1 MAAYIGYSMTKDEIR
16 AIFVEEATEII
27 EKLDIDIIN
36 YEEDSENKELLNE
49 LFRGVHTLKGSANS
63 FGFTRLGGFV
73 HLFEDVLD
81 HYRDSDVVVP
91 AHAIDIFL
99 NAVDV
104 IKETLWLEV
113 SGDEGVPPNYDST
126 LESIKQLLENKN
138 IVNDSAEMANLT
150 DEFGN
155 TDEHSTEIKSA
166 DENIHEM
173 ATLEADIEIPIPS
186 EGKLLYKIVLKL
198 DDDIYHRGYDHGK
211 FFQLLSEK
219 GKILQS
225 QWRLPRITKIEKFD
239 PEVNYWGAVELYLE
253 SSESAASIEEVFLFV
268 EPEEFS
274 ISLVNSDKEKSSLQ
288 VVVEEKMSLVS
299 QISTDAAIMP
309 SVQVLAIEKAALEPQ
324 KIESKQI
331 EGEKLEGERFR
342 ETPDVELQRRKDD
355 KRSFVKIDT
364 QKLDELFD
372 SVGEMVITQN
382 FVAENDE
389 IKNLNSPKLTRTI
402 ENLSKITRLIQNRVM
417 ALRMVPVHD
426 TFDKM
431 KRVARDASRKVNKD
445 IELRIEGEETEVDK
459 TMVDSLSDPLIHIIR
474 NAIDHG
480 IEATSE
486 ERIAQGKNPKGHVLL
501 RAYHKAGNIAIEVRD
516 DGRGINKEKV
526 YAKALEKGIIAKDE
540 VLSDQQIYGLIM
552 QAGFS
557 TADVISDISGR
568 GVGLDVVRSS
578 IEKLQGKVEIDSKVG
593 EGSVFTILLPLTLAI
608 IDGMIVKSAGDMFI
622 IPTLSVVES
631 FIPSKDIVHTARN
644 KGEFVDLRGEMIPVM
659 RLNEILDINDKR
671 PEIWESTLICVESED
686 GKYALLID
694 DLVGRQQVVIKPL
707 GKALAKLEGITGG
720 AVMGNGD
727 IALILNVDAL
737 FKIKVN

>member
-1 MAAYIGYSMTKDEIR
+1 MTKEEIR
-16 AIFVEEATEII
+16 SIFIEEATEII

-81 HYRDSDVVVP
+81 HYRDSDVSVP
-91 AHAIDIFL
+91 AHVIDIFL

-126 LESIKQLLENKN
+126 LESIKMLLENKE
-138 IVNDSAEMANLT
+138 VVHEFVEMANLAE
-150 DEFGN
+150 EFGEIDG
-155 TDEHSTEIKSA
+155 TPVATERVSQTVEEA
-166 DENIHEM
+166 AEPE
-173 ATLEADIEIPIPS
+173 ATIETPVAS
-186 EGKLLYKIVLKL
+186 DGKLLYKIVLKL
-198 DDDIYHRGYDHGK
+198 DNDIYHRGYDHGR

-219 GKILQS
+219 GNILQS
-225 QWRLPRITKIEKFD
+225 RWTLPKIAKIENFD
-239 PEVNYWGAVELYLE
+239 AEVNYWGEVELYLE
-253 SSESAASIEEVFLFV
+253 SHESIASIEEVFLFV

-274 ISLVNSDKEKSSLQ
+274 ITLTGNEENAQPPALVETTSLNVQTVTQSEAAPTP
-288 VVVEEKMSLVS
+288 
-299 QISTDAAIMP
+299 QI
-309 SVQVLAIEKAALEPQ
+309 LAIEQQTAQNQ
-324 KIESKQI
+324 KIESIKVESKTT
-331 EGEKLEGERFR
+331 EGEKVEGEKFR
-342 ETPDVELQRRKDD
+342 EAPDAELQRRKDD

-431 KRVARDASRKVNKD
+431 KRVARDASRKVDKD

-474 NAIDHG
+474 NAVDHG
-480 IEATSE
+480 IEATAE
-486 ERIAQGKNPKGHVLL
+486 ERIAKGKNPKGRVLL

-526 YAKALEKGIIAKDE
+526 YAKAVERGIIAKDDI
-540 VLSDQQIYGLIM
+540 LSDQQIYGLIM

-631 FIPSKDIVHTARN
+631 FIPAKDIVHTARN

-659 RLNEILDINDKR
+659 RLNEILGINDKR

>member
-1 MAAYIGYSMTKDEIR
+1 MTKEEIR
-16 AIFVEEATEII
+16 SIFIEEATEII

-36 YEEDSENKELLNE
+36 YEEDSQNKELLNE

-81 HYRDSDVVVP
+81 HYRDSTVSVP
-91 AHAIDIFL
+91 AYAIDIFL
-99 NAVDV
+99 SAVDV
-104 IKETLWLEV
+104 IKATLWLEV
-113 SGDEGVPPNYDST
+113 SGDEGVPPNYHST
-126 LESIKQLLENKN
+126 LESIKQLLLNKSTQETPFADMSN
-138 IVNDSAEMANLT
+138 VAQEFSNK
-150 DEFGN
+150 DEPF
-155 TDEHSTEIKSA
+155 TFIDEPKK
-166 DENIHEM
+166 
-173 ATLEADIEIPIPS
+173 IEEKTIQEPVAQL
-186 EGKLLYKIVLKL
+186 GKFLYKIVLKL
-198 DDDIYHRGYDHGK
+198 DNDIYHRGYDHGR
-211 FFQLLSEK
+211 FFGLLSEK
-219 GKILQS
+219 GQILQS
-225 QWRLPRITKIEKFD
+225 RWSVPHIQTIENFD
-239 PEVNYWGAVELYLE
+239 VEISHWSHVELFLE
-253 SSESAASIEEVFLFV
+253 SEESVDSIEEVFLFV
-268 EPEEFS
+268 EPQEFS
-274 ISLVNSDKEKSSLQ
+274 ITLIEATQNDNEALPEERVVLHEATVVADEIAPLIQEKTQANTKE
-288 VVVEEKMSLVS
+288 E
-299 QISTDAAIMP
+299 P
-309 SVQVLAIEKAALEPQ
+309 IEFEH
-324 KIESKQI
+324 
-331 EGEKLEGERFR
+331 
-342 ETPDVELQRRKDD
+342 RRKED
-355 KRSFVKIDT
+355 KRSFIKIDT

-382 FVAENDE
+382 FVSENEE
-389 IKNLNSPKLTRTI
+389 IKSLNSPQLTRTI

-431 KRVARDASRKVNKD
+431 KRVARDASKKVNKD

-480 IEATSE
+480 IEATVQ
-486 ERIAQGKNPKGHVLL
+486 ERAAAGKNPKGHVLL

-516 DGRGINKEKV
+516 DGRGINKDKV
-526 YAKALEKGIIAKDE
+526 YAKALERGIISKED

-578 IEKLQGKVEIDSKVG
+578 IEKLQGKVEIESKMG

-608 IDGMIVKSAGDMFI
+608 IDGMIVKSAGDIFI

-720 AVMGNGD
+720 AVMGNGE

-737 FKIKVN
+737 FKIKVH